1 MTPEEND
8 GGRRKLDQEE
18 RALWDAVTRVLKP
31 LRGKRAA
38 LRAPESRSLR
48 TAPSENARS
57 APPVGLPGALDRRQ
71 KKRLARGIVTI
82 DARLDLHGKT
92 QAQAHSSLLRFLRR
106 AQTEGAKF
114 VLVITGKGTPRG
126 DGPWEGEV
134 AGGVL
139 RRQVPLWLALPE
151 FRAYV
156 SACEQAGTAHG
167 GDGALYIRVRRRRHD
182 G

>member
-1 MTPEEND
+1 MTPREND
-8 GGRRKLDQEE
+8 GGRRKRDQEE
-18 RALWDAVTRVLKP
+18 RALWDEVTRVLKP
-31 LRGKRAA
+31 LRGRRAP
-38 LRAPESRSLR
+38 LRAPALRSLR

-57 APPVGLPGALDRRQ
+57 VPPVGLPGALDRRQ

-114 VLVITGKGTPRG
+114 VLVITGKGASRG
-126 DGPWEGEV
+126 DSPWEGEV

-151 FRAYV
+151 FRAYA
-156 SACEQAGTAHG
+156 SACEQADTAHG
-167 GDGALYIRVRRRRHD
+167 GDGALYIRIRRRRQD

>member
-1 MTPEEND
+1 
-8 GGRRKLDQEE
+8 
-18 RALWDAVTRVLKP
+18 
-31 LRGKRAA
+31 
-38 LRAPESRSLR
+38 
-48 TAPSENARS
+48 
-57 APPVGLPGALDRRQ
+57 LDRRQ
-71 KKRLARGIVTI
+71 KKRLAHGIVTI

-114 VLVITGKGTPRG
+114 VLVITGKGAPRG

-167 GDGALYIRVRRRRHD
+167 GDGALYIRVRRGRHD

>member
-1 MTPEEND
+1 M
-8 GGRRKLDQEE
+8 
-18 RALWDAVTRVLKP
+18 
-31 LRGKRAA
+31 
-38 LRAPESRSLR
+38 
-48 TAPSENARS
+48 
-57 APPVGLPGALDRRQ
+57 GLPGALDRRQ

-114 VLVITGKGTPRG
+114 VLVITGKGAPRG

-167 GDGALYIRVRRRRHD
+167 GDGALYIRIRRRRHD

>member
-1 MTPEEND
+1 
-8 GGRRKLDQEE
+8 
-18 RALWDAVTRVLKP
+18 
-31 LRGKRAA
+31 
-38 LRAPESRSLR
+38 
-48 TAPSENARS
+48 
-57 APPVGLPGALDRRQ
+57 LDRRQ

-114 VLVITGKGTPRG
+114 ALVITGKGALRG

-134 AGGVL
+134 ASGVL

-156 SACEQAGTAHG
+156 SACEQADTAHG
-167 GDGALYIRVRRRRHD
+167 GDGAFYIRIRRRRHD